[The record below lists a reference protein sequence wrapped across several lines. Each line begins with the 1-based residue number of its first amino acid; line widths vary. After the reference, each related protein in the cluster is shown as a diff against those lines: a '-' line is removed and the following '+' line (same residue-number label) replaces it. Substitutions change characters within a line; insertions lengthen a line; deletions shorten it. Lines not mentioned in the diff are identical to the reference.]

1 VDRTDRALQ
10 DLRVDE
16 AIELLGL
23 VALAHDIAAINRKV
37 NRIMASL
44 ADLETRFDTLR
55 TDVTRALGDLKNA
68 VDRLNS
74 GDLPPASQAVVDDIA
89 AKLDDLDAAVNSA
102 DPAAPAEPPADQSGA
117 VDQT

>member
-1 VDRTDRALQ
+1 MDRTDRALH

-23 VALAHDIAAINRKV
+23 FTISNELHALHGKA
-37 NRIMASL
+37 NRIMANL
-44 ADLETRFDTLR
+44 QDLEAKFDALR
-55 TDVTRALGDLKNA
+55 TDVTRALADLKNA

-102 DPAAPAEPPADQSGA
+102 DPATPAEPAADQ
-117 VDQT
+117 T